1 MVGFAADASARSV
14 PLDNSAP
21 GRHTFAVNPSNPQNA
36 EPFDSSVASF
46 TSPVPMDCQQD
57 LEQASPPVPLT
68 EVDDAPAKSS
78 DVEAGALEP
87 PKELDEAAGRSTLL
101 PEKPPYMKPGKLSDQ
116 FRASAAKGEQKVVNA
131 LDYKISLV
139 RKKTA
144 LYGTLLRSTRV
155 QYRRMLKYLEHL
167 NKLRRLRNLPQIVLS
182 TTAVTKADVFSVA
195 TE

>member
-1 MVGFAADASARSV
+1 
-14 PLDNSAP
+14 
-21 GRHTFAVNPSNPQNA
+21 
-36 EPFDSSVASF
+36 
-46 TSPVPMDCQQD
+46 MDCQQD
-57 LEQASPPVPLT
+57 LEPESPPVPLT
-68 EVDDAPAKSS
+68 GADGAPAKSS

-101 PEKPPYMKPGKLSDQ
+101 PEKPPCMNPGKLTMRAQRSSEQ
-116 FRASAAKGEQKVVNA
+116 FRAPVAKGEQRVVDA

-167 NKLRRLRNLPQIVLS
+167 NKLRRLRNLPRIVLS

>member
-1 MVGFAADASARSV
+1 
-14 PLDNSAP
+14 
-21 GRHTFAVNPSNPQNA
+21 
-36 EPFDSSVASF
+36 
-46 TSPVPMDCQQD
+46 MDCQQD
-57 LEQASPPVPLT
+57 LEPESPPVPLT
-68 EVDDAPAKSS
+68 EADGAPAKSS

-101 PEKPPYMKPGKLSDQ
+101 PEKPPCMNPGKLTMRAQRSSEQYRGFSEQ
-116 FRASAAKGEQKVVNA
+116 FRAPVAKGEQRVVDA

-167 NKLRRLRNLPQIVLS
+167 NKLRRLRNLPRIVLS

>member
-1 MVGFAADASARSV
+1 
-14 PLDNSAP
+14 
-21 GRHTFAVNPSNPQNA
+21 
-36 EPFDSSVASF
+36 
-46 TSPVPMDCQQD
+46 MDCQQD
-57 LEQASPPVPLT
+57 LEPESPPVPLT
-68 EVDDAPAKSS
+68 EADGAPAKSS

-101 PEKPPYMKPGKLSDQ
+101 PEKPPCMNPGKLTMRTQPSSEQ
-116 FRASAAKGEQKVVNA
+116 FRAPVAKDEQKMVDA

-167 NKLRRLRNLPQIVLS
+167 NKLRRLRNLPRIVLS